1 MADTSLRIVLNTNVI
16 IRAISGRSL
25 SSLLFDA
32 LLNQQ
37 FTLCVSTEILPEYE
51 EKITQIFDAEVAELV
66 VITLVVLP
74 NVQRTEVYFNLR
86 LIAQDAD
93 DDKFVNCAF
102 AANTHYIVPEDRHF
116 RILTH
121 INFPKSMC

>member
-1 MADTSLRIVLNTNVI
+1 MTDTSLRIVLDTNVI
-16 IRAISGRSL
+16 VRAISGRSL
-25 SSLLFDA
+25 SSLIFDA

-37 FTLCVSTEILPEYE
+37 FTLCVSTEILLEYE
-51 EKITQIFDAEVAELV
+51 EKITQIFDAYVAELV
-66 VITLVVLP
+66 VSTLVVLP

-102 AANTHYIVPEDRHF
+102 VADAHYIVSEDRHF

-121 INFPKSMC
+121 VDFPKSMC